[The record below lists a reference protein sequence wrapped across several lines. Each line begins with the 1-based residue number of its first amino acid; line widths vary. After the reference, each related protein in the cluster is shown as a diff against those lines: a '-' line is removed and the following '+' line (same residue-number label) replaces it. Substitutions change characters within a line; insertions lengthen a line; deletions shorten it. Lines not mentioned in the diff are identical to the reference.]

1 VAATLAGVEVDLVL
15 FVEACGWIASIAA
28 LSRLATPGELAV
40 SRRNGSPFSLMCIWG
55 SLCPEFR
62 RPGCNPRCSSASRS
76 AMISLTKLIGFSRSW
91 SAKSS
96 TMLAIKREDIKA
108 EIERLEKA
116 LRDCSD
122 SGIRRVIEEWIAD
135 AKRRLVSG
143 QESK

>member
-1 VAATLAGVEVDLVL
+1 M
-15 FVEACGWIASIAA
+15 
-28 LSRLATPGELAV
+28 SR
-40 SRRNGSPFSLMCIWG
+40 
-55 SLCPEFR
+55 
-62 RPGCNPRCSSASRS
+62 
-76 AMISLTKLIGFSRSW
+76 
-91 SAKSS
+91 
-96 TMLAIKREDIKA
+96 IKPEDIKA

>member
-1 VAATLAGVEVDLVL
+1 
-15 FVEACGWIASIAA
+15 
-28 LSRLATPGELAV
+28 
-40 SRRNGSPFSLMCIWG
+40 
-55 SLCPEFR
+55 
-62 RPGCNPRCSSASRS
+62 
-76 AMISLTKLIGFSRSW
+76 MISLTKLIGFSRSW

-122 SGIRRVIEEWIAD
+122 SGIRRVIEEWIVD
-135 AKRRLVSG
+135 AKRRLVSR

>member
-1 VAATLAGVEVDLVL
+1 MLLCFKKRDDLVDQAHR
-15 FVEACGWIASIAA
+15 F
-28 LSRLATPGELAV
+28 
-40 SRRNGSPFSLMCIWG
+40 FSV
-55 SLCPEFR
+55 F
-62 RPGCNPRCSSASRS
+62 
-76 AMISLTKLIGFSRSW
+76 

-122 SGIRRVIEEWIAD
+122 SGIRRVIQEWIAG
-135 AKRRLVSG
+135 AKRRLLSE

>member
-1 VAATLAGVEVDLVL
+1 
-15 FVEACGWIASIAA
+15 
-28 LSRLATPGELAV
+28 
-40 SRRNGSPFSLMCIWG
+40 
-55 SLCPEFR
+55 
-62 RPGCNPRCSSASRS
+62 
-76 AMISLTKLIGFSRSW
+76 MISLTKLIGFSRSW